1 MISVQIWYRLLLWGG
16 GGWTLFLDTGC
27 MWSDWAVGL
36 EIRVAPAQLRR
47 PGRSHFTSIKSIHL
61 LNEKSVSLQCSITSI
76 KPMDLKTVFLLW
88 YLELS
93 WVLPWIAQC
102 CPSRRVSP
110 LWATSW
116 RPSDVT
122 GADGM
127 EFASAY
133 LLIWHEMFFFEQSI
147 PSLSSCGLQVW
158 KFNRL
163 QNHVLQ
169 LQFQSRPK
177 KQLEK
182 HHKIFCTQFKLQSN
196 FFDTWLVASVRRRP
210 VVLQSLY
217 LTYCIT
223 FSFFGII

>member
-133 LLIWHEMFFFEQSI
+133 LLIWPEMFFLNSQYRHCPAAGSKFGSSTDSRTTCCSYSSSPGLRNNWRNIIKYFVPNSNCSPIFSI
-147 PSLSSCGLQVW
+147 HDW
-158 KFNRL
+158 
-163 QNHVLQ
+163 
-169 LQFQSRPK
+169 
-177 KQLEK
+177 
-182 HHKIFCTQFKLQSN
+182 
-196 FFDTWLVASVRRRP
+196 
-210 VVLQSLY
+210 
-217 LTYCIT
+217 
-223 FSFFGII
+223 